1 MSVDTKAG
9 DMQNIAEPAY
19 RLLVIN
25 PGSTSTKIAVFENEK
40 PVLSET
46 LRHKPEELAQHASDP
61 YGFRKRLIL
70 EALEKRG
77 ISLGSLHAVVARGG
91 LLKPIPGGVFKI
103 GSKMLEDLRAATYG
117 KHASN
122 LAALIAFEIAREC
135 QIPSFVVDPVVVDEL
150 EPVARLS
157 GLPEITRRSAFH
169 ALNQKAVARRA
180 AADLGLKYR
189 ESNLVVA
196 HLGGG
201 ITVGAHRHG
210 RVVDV
215 NNGIDGEG
223 PFSPERAGALP
234 VIDLIRLCFSGQF
247 TETDLRKKIMRR
259 GGLMA
264 YLGTTDAIEV
274 EAMIRAGNQEAGLF
288 YEAMAYQVAKEIG
301 AAATVLKGAV
311 DAVVL
316 TGGLAYSNI
325 LVGWIK
331 ERVAFL
337 GRIMVYP
344 GENEME
350 ALANGAL
357 RVLRGQEEAMDYI

>member
-1 MSVDTKAG
+1 
-9 DMQNIAEPAY
+9 MQDLAETAY

-25 PGSTSTKIAVFENEK
+25 PGSTSTKIAVFEDER
-40 PVLSET
+40 VVVSQT
-46 LRHKPEELAQHASDP
+46 LRHKPEELAQFKNVEDQ
-61 YGFRKRLIL
+61 YGFRKHLVL
-70 EALEKRG
+70 EALKTQG
-77 ISLGSLHAVVARGG
+77 IRVDSLHAVVGRGG
-91 LLKPIPGGVFKI
+91 LLKPVPGGVFRI
-103 GSKMLEDLRAATYG
+103 GPKMIEELRASAYG
-117 KHASN
+117 RHASN
-122 LAALIAFEIAREC
+122 LAALIAYEIAQEC
-135 QIPSFVVDPVVVDEL
+135 GIPSFVVDPVVVDEL

-169 ALNQKAVARRA
+169 ALNQRAVARRA
-180 AADLGLKYR
+180 AAELGLKYN
-189 ESNLVVA
+189 ESHLIVA

-210 RVVDV
+210 RVIDV

-223 PFSPERAGALP
+223 PFTPERAGALP
-234 VIDLIRLCFSGQF
+234 VIDLIGLCFSGQF
-247 TETDLRKKIMRR
+247 TEAALRKKIMLQ

-264 YLGTTDAIEV
+264 YLGTTDATEV
-274 EAMIRAGNQEAGLF
+274 EAMIRAGNQEAALF

-301 AAATVLKGAV
+301 AAATVLKGEI

-316 TGGLAYSNI
+316 TGGLAYSSM

-337 GRIMVYP
+337 GKILVYP

-350 ALANGAL
+350 ALAGGVL
-357 RVLRGQEEAMDYI
+357 RVLRGQEQAMDYT